1 MVQNDAISTMAVC
14 PIFWRRFRGVVE
26 TQKGKTIL
34 LLLAYITDRIGTRR
48 AKATRGAVP
57 SQVFDCIYY
66 SGDRVMKASVFVEGM
81 IFSASGFIGLY
92 EGMRLAGIKEL
103 NAVQDPLGSDGYLMM
118 IGLAL
123 IIAGATHILI
133 NYKKDS
139 SKKKVMVSEEEKGTL
154 KMAVKIFASL
164 VVYCLLINFI
174 GYLYSSL
181 VFFVLVL
188 QIFAFKWYANLIL
201 SVVFSLIFY
210 VLFEYLL
217 NMSFPKGLLF

>member
-1 MVQNDAISTMAVC
+1 
-14 PIFWRRFRGVVE
+14 
-26 TQKGKTIL
+26 
-34 LLLAYITDRIGTRR
+34 
-48 AKATRGAVP
+48 
-57 SQVFDCIYY
+57 
-66 SGDRVMKASVFVEGM
+66 MKVSVFVEGM

-92 EGMRLAGIKEL
+92 EGMRLAGTKEL

-133 NYKKDS
+133 NYKKDP
-139 SKKKVMVSEEEKGTL
+139 SKKKVMVSKEEKGTL
-154 KMAVKIFASL
+154 RMAVKIFASV

-181 VFFVLVL
+181 IFFVLVL